1 MAYKLAASSTDI
13 ERAFSHG
20 GLTVSKMRH
29 SLADT
34 SVRAATVIGSWSDF
48 LKLIPHNE
56 LAAAFNDKG
65 KRNGEKGKD
74 TDSTIDPNVVIVE

>member
-13 ERAFSHG
+13 KWVFSHG
-20 GLTVSKMRH
+20 GLTVSKMQH

-34 SVRAATVIGSWSDF
+34 SVKAATMISSWCDF
-48 LKLIPHNE
+48 PKFIPRNE

-65 KRNGEKGKD
+65 KHNGEKGKD
-74 TDSTIDPNVVIVE
+74 SDSAIDPDVVIVE